1 MRASWPWK
9 DSFVFVQKLPEP
21 LAKQSQLFQT
31 IMTACCVSG
40 CKNRYSSQC
49 EIKFHRI
56 PSTWGPFRA
65 NRRRLWIKAI
75 EEANGSVLQLKP
87 NICICGAHFI
97 SGKCINR
104 FFFIKQLAGS
114 LTEYSRMKILFL
126 HENINFIFIS
136 QGRHL
141 WITTIQTLYLLYSPK
156 LKRSQFLRK
165 MRNGKKTKYVNCMFQ
180 ARCNIFA

>member
-1 MRASWPWK
+1 MNITNKQANRRKIKTVVVRLQTGASTDVRASWPWK

-114 LTEYSRMKILFL
+114 LTEYLFL
-126 HENINFIFIS
+126 
-136 QGRHL
+136 
-141 WITTIQTLYLLYSPK
+141 
-156 LKRSQFLRK
+156 
-165 MRNGKKTKYVNCMFQ
+165 
-180 ARCNIFA
+180 A